1 MTAALERI
9 VRLVQAEARV
19 PALSVAL
26 RRGDRELWTF
36 QVGASGT
43 VRPLD
48 ADSRFRIGSITK
60 TFTAVLVMQ
69 CRDAGLLDLDDSVA
83 KFLDV
88 PAHGDLT
95 IRRLLSH
102 TAGLQREPFG
112 DVWDTLHAPD
122 LAGLLADLVRTEAVH
137 PQSRRFHY
145 SNLGY
150 ALLGHTAAR
159 VLDGQWWPLVQER
172 ICTPLGLA
180 ATTFEMPAN
189 AVTGY
194 LVDTYSENARP
205 EPPVDFGAVGPAAQL
220 WSTAVD
226 MAAWGAFLADPVSAD
241 PKGSVLAVAT
251 LEEMRWPLAPR
262 HEGVW
267 VSSLGL
273 GPMIYPQPDR
283 SVHIGH
289 NGAMPG
295 FLAAAYGRHG
305 GPGNPGGMSASVLAS
320 SGTAADIIDL
330 PHRLLNEALTQ
341 DPADIAPW
349 SPGDAVPGDLRS
361 VLGRWWGEGFEY
373 VFRWSRGML
382 TAAGVDDPAW
392 LAPATFVPV
401 PDKND
406 LYRTVSG
413 REVGELLRLT
423 RGSDGD
429 VVRMHWATYRF
440 TRHQETFDGV
450 NVLVG

>member
-1 MTAALERI
+1 
-9 VRLVQAEARV
+9 
-19 PALSVAL
+19 
-26 RRGDRELWTF
+26 
-36 QVGASGT
+36 
-43 VRPLD
+43 
-48 ADSRFRIGSITK
+48 
-60 TFTAVLVMQ
+60 
-69 CRDAGLLDLDDSVA
+69 A

-413 REVGELLRLT
+413 R
-423 RGSDGD
+423 
-429 VVRMHWATYRF
+429 
-440 TRHQETFDGV
+440 
-450 NVLVG
+450 